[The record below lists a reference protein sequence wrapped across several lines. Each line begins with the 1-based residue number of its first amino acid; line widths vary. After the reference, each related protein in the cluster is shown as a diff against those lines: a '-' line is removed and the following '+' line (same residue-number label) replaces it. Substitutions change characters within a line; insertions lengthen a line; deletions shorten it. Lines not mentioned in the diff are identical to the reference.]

1 MTQGPFRLDGMVAV
15 VTGGSQG
22 IGGAVSTALAQAG
35 ATVAVTNLPSKRSDV
50 DAFVREIEA
59 AGGKARGYDL
69 DVTATAD
76 IAPVFDSIA
85 ADLGGL
91 HILVN
96 NSGVSS
102 RSSALDVS
110 EEHWD
115 AVHGVNL
122 KGVFFAAQ
130 AVARHMLNAGY
141 GRIVNVASQLVV
153 TSGPNRAVYVSA
165 KGGVVAL
172 TKSLATEWAMQGITV
187 NAVGPGPTDTPMTRN
202 PDSARSDTDFLRHS
216 PIGRRLQPEEIAGAV
231 VFLASREAGAVN
243 GHHLLVDAGWSVS

>member
-1 MTQGPFRLDGMVAV
+1 MVAV

-22 IGGAVSTALAQAG
+22 IGGAVSEALAQAG
-35 ATVAVTNLPSKRSDV
+35 ATVAVTNLPAKRPDV
-50 DAFVREIEA
+50 DSFVRGLEA
-59 AGGKARGYDL
+59 SGGTARGYDL
-69 DVTATAD
+69 DVSVASS
-76 IAPVFDSIA
+76 IAPVFDAIA

-96 NSGVSS
+96 NAGVSS
-102 RSSALDVS
+102 RMSALDVS

-115 AVHGVNL
+115 AVHAVNV

-130 AVARHMLNAGY
+130 AAARHMLNAGY
-141 GRIVNVASQLVV
+141 GRIVNIASQLVV

-172 TKSLATEWAMQGITV
+172 TKSLATEWAKQGITV

-202 PDSARSDTDFLRHS
+202 PDSARNDAAFLQHS

>member
-1 MTQGPFRLDGMVAV
+1 MTTGLFRLDDMVAV

-22 IGGAVSTALAQAG
+22 IGGAVSIALAQAG
-35 ATVAVTNLPSKRSDV
+35 ASVAVTNLPSKRSDV
-50 DAFVREIEA
+50 DAFVRDIEA
-59 AGGKARGYDL
+59 AGGKARGYEL
-69 DVTATAD
+69 DVSVASG
-76 IAPVFDSIA
+76 IAPVFDAIA
-85 ADLGGL
+85 SDLGGL

-96 NSGVSS
+96 NAGVSS
-102 RSSALDVS
+102 RMSALDVS
-110 EEHWD
+110 EEHWN
-115 AVHGVNL
+115 AVHGVNM

-130 AVARHMLNAGY
+130 AAARHMLDARY
-141 GRIVNVASQLVV
+141 GRIINIASQLVV

-202 PDSARSDTDFLRHS
+202 PDSARNDTAFLRHS

>member
-1 MTQGPFRLDGMVAV
+1 MPFRLDGMVAV

-22 IGGAVSTALAQAG
+22 IGGAVSTALAHAG
-35 ATVAVTNLPSKRSDV
+35 AAVAVTNLPAKRPDV
-50 DAFVREIEA
+50 DAFVQGIEA

-69 DVTATAD
+69 DVRVASS
-76 IAPVFDSIA
+76 IAPVFDAIA
-85 ADLGGL
+85 ADFGGL

-96 NSGVSS
+96 NAGVSS
-102 RSSALDVS
+102 RMSALDVS

-115 AVHGVNL
+115 AVHAVNV

-130 AVARHMLNAGY
+130 AAARHMLDAGY
-141 GRIVNVASQLVV
+141 GRIVNIASQLVV
-153 TSGPNRAVYVSA
+153 TSGPNRSVYVSA

-172 TKSLATEWAMQGITV
+172 TKSLATEWATQGITV

-202 PDSARSDTDFLRHS
+202 PDSARNDATFLQHS
-216 PIGRRLQPEEIAGAV
+216 PIGRRLQPEEIAGAA

>member
-1 MTQGPFRLDGMVAV
+1 MATTPFRLDGLVAV

-22 IGGAVSTALAQAG
+22 IGGAVSAALAQAG
-35 ATVAVTNLPSKRSDV
+35 ATVAVTNLPAKREDV
-50 DAFVREIEA
+50 DAFVQGLEVD
-59 AGGKARGYDL
+59 GGTARGYDL
-69 DVTATAD
+69 DVSVASS
-76 IAPVFDSIA
+76 IAPVFDTIA

-96 NSGVSS
+96 NAGVSS
-102 RSSALDVS
+102 RMSALDVS

-115 AVHGVNL
+115 AVHAVNV

-130 AVARHMLNAGY
+130 AASRHMLNAGY
-141 GRIVNVASQLVV
+141 GRIVNIASQLVV

-172 TKSLATEWAMQGITV
+172 TKSLATEWATQGITV

-202 PDSARSDTDFLRHS
+202 PDSARNDSTFLQHS

>member
-1 MTQGPFRLDGMVAV
+1 MTTAPFRLDGMIAV

-50 DAFVREIEA
+50 DAFVRGIEA
-59 AGGKARGYDL
+59 AGGKAGGYDL
-69 DVTATAD
+69 DVSVASN
-76 IAPVFDSIA
+76 IAPVFDTIA

-96 NSGVSS
+96 NAGVSS
-102 RSSALDVS
+102 RMNALDVS
-110 EEHWD
+110 EEHWN

-130 AVARHMLNAGY
+130 AAARHMLDAGY
-141 GRIVNVASQLVV
+141 GRIINIASQLVV

-172 TKSLATEWAMQGITV
+172 TKSLATEWATQGITV

-231 VFLASREAGAVN
+231 VFLASRQAGAVN

>member
-1 MTQGPFRLDGMVAV
+1 MVAV

-22 IGGAVSTALAQAG
+22 IGGAVSAALAQAG
-35 ATVAVTNLPSKRSDV
+35 ASVAVTNLPAKRSDV

-59 AGGKARGYDL
+59 SGGKARGYDL
-69 DVTATAD
+69 DMSAAST
-76 IAPVFDSIA
+76 IAPVFDAIA

-96 NSGVSS
+96 NAGVGS
-102 RSSALDVS
+102 RMSALDVT

-115 AVHGVNL
+115 AVQAVNL

-130 AVARHMLNAGY
+130 AAGRHMLSAGY
-141 GRIVNVASQLVV
+141 GRIINIASQLVV

-172 TKSLATEWAMQGITV
+172 TKSLATEWAAQGVTV
-187 NAVGPGPTDTPMTRN
+187 NAVGPGPTDTPMTRT
-202 PDSARSDTDFLRHS
+202 PDASRADASFLQHS

>member
-1 MTQGPFRLDGMVAV
+1 MTTGPFRLDDMVAV

-22 IGGAVSTALAQAG
+22 IGGAVSIALAQAG
-35 ATVAVTNLPSKRSDV
+35 ASVAVTNLPSKRSDV
-50 DAFVREIEA
+50 DAFVRDIEA
-59 AGGKARGYDL
+59 AGGKARGYEV
-69 DVTATAD
+69 DVSVASG
-76 IAPVFDSIA
+76 IAPVFDAIA
-85 ADLGGL
+85 SDLGGL

-96 NSGVSS
+96 NAGVSS
-102 RSSALDVS
+102 RMSALDVS
-110 EEHWD
+110 EEHWN
-115 AVHGVNL
+115 AVHGVNM

-130 AVARHMLNAGY
+130 AAARHMLDARY
-141 GRIVNVASQLVV
+141 GRIINIASQLVV

-202 PDSARSDTDFLRHS
+202 PDSARNDTAFLRHS